1 VTDTNETNDSKFRMI
16 LLAAKR
22 ARQVQSG
29 AKPLVHTTARKA
41 TRIAQEEIRAGAL
54 PYEVL
59 EPEPSEETAPEAPRK
74 GAAPSPKAKK

>member
-1 VTDTNETNDSKFRMI
+1 MI
-16 LLAAKR
+16 LIAAKR

-41 TRIAQEEIRAGAL
+41 TRVAQEEFKAGVL

-59 EPEPSEETAPEAPRK
+59 SSPATETSSKESVPAPK
-74 GAAPSPKAKK
+74 PKK

>member
-1 VTDTNETNDSKFRMI
+1 MTTTDEPIESKFRMI
-16 LLAAKR
+16 LLAAQR

-41 TRIAQEEIRAGAL
+41 TRVAVEEFRAGVL

-59 EPEPSEETAPEAPRK
+59 MSPVTEGTSKESVPAPK
-74 GAAPSPKAKK
+74 PKK

>member
-1 VTDTNETNDSKFRMI
+1 VNTKETNDSKFRMI

-29 AKPLVHTTARKA
+29 AKPLVHTTARKP
-41 TRIAQEEIRAGAL
+41 TRVAQEEIKAGVL

-59 EPEPSEETAPEAPRK
+59 QTEAPVVDEKEPETAPK
-74 GAAPSPKAKK
+74 SKK